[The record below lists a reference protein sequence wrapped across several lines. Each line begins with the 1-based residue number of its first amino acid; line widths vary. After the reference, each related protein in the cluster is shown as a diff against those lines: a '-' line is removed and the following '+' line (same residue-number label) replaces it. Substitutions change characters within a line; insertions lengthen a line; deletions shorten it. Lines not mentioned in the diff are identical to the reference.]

1 MPEPVRVKKHP
12 KFVHGKVG
20 SAMLLHKVQY
30 VEARW
35 YAYGMHEFTRL
46 QHPSLAARAVCGA
59 RFHLEAGRAGV
70 CELPAPDAVI
80 CGMCSGKGRIFG
92 RNGSNHVTKRQAK
105 DRLGC
110 VAEGT
115 QV

>member
-35 YAYGMHEFTRL
+35 YAYGVHEFIRL

-59 RFHLEAGRAGV
+59 WFHLEAGRAGV
-70 CELPAPDAVI
+70 CELPAPPRRGYMRHVFRKRPNIRAQRKQ
-80 CGMCSGKGRIFG
+80 SRNKAAGKG
-92 RNGSNHVTKRQAK
+92 
-105 DRLGC
+105 
-110 VAEGT
+110 
-115 QV
+115 